1 MGAALGLA
9 FALVYLLMVALFNS
23 YRSPAIILFAVPLA
37 VIGALGALAITR
49 ETLNLFSLIGMVL
62 LIGLVVK
69 NGILLVDFAN
79 RERDAGK
86 SKLAAIVSAAETRF
100 RPIVMTTIA
109 MIAGMT
115 PLALALDPG
124 TAVRQSLGVVVIGG
138 LSSSLLLTLVIV
150 PIAYLWISPKHL
162 KRSHGLD
169 DGVSSALG
177 PAAAA
182 DAGRCDALRDVERSA
197 AIAAGRACSSLGDG
211 RKLRRGIQYIPGI
224 NRFVRAQ

>member
-1 MGAALGLA
+1 MSQNLAQTISGMAAALGLA

-37 VIGALGALAITR
+37 VIGALGSLALTH
-49 ETLNLFSLIGMVL
+49 ETLNLYSLIGTVL

-86 SKLAAIVSAAETRF
+86 SKLAAIVSAAQTRF

-109 MIAGMT
+109 MIAGML
-115 PLALALDPG
+115 PLALALEQG
-124 TAVRQSLGVVVIGG
+124 AAVRQSLGVVVIGG
-138 LSSSLLLTLVIV
+138 LSSSLLLTLLIV

-169 DGVSSALG
+169 ETEFLPPLSLPSPFPVG
-177 PAAAA
+177 
-182 DAGRCDALRDVERSA
+182 AGR
-197 AIAAGRACSSLGDG
+197 
-211 RKLRRGIQYIPGI
+211 
-224 NRFVRAQ
+224 